1 MQVPFNDLSRI
12 HKPLI
17 NDSFKIFKEIVN
29 ESQFVLNSY
38 VKDFENHFAKYT
50 NQKYSVSCAN
60 GTDALELIL
69 RALNVGLG
77 DEVILPTNSFIATS
91 IAVSR
96 CGAKPVFV
104 DNDEFYLIDVNSIE
118 KRISKKTKAIIAVKL
133 YGQMANLREISNIAK
148 KNNLYLIEDAAQS
161 HGAKDF
167 QNKVVGDYSIAAAY
181 SFYPGKNLGAW
192 GDGGAVTTNSKSLKE
207 KMTAIR
213 SYGSEKKYYHK
224 YFGFNSRLQPFQG
237 VVLSKKLKDIN
248 SWNKERRNIAH
259 IYNDAFKDN
268 SRIVVPQIFN
278 QNTHVWHLYVLRV
291 KNRNKLIEN
300 YMSMGEATSINYPLP
315 IHRQKAYKE
324 HSQFNKKIKN
334 ADSFSKQL
342 ISLPIFPKMKES
354 EVEKVVD
361 TISKLA

>member
-118 KRISKKTKAIIAVKL
+118 KRISKKTKAIIAVNL

-248 SWNKERRNIAH
+248 SWNKEEEILLTYTMMRLKI
-259 IYNDAFKDN
+259 IQELLFLKY
-268 SRIVVPQIFN
+268 
-278 QNTHVWHLYVLRV
+278 
-291 KNRNKLIEN
+291 
-300 YMSMGEATSINYPLP
+300 SI
-315 IHRQKAYKE
+315 
-324 HSQFNKKIKN
+324 KILTYGT
-334 ADSFSKQL
+334 FM
-342 ISLPIFPKMKES
+342 F
-354 EVEKVVD
+354 
-361 TISKLA
+361 

>member
-1 MQVPFNDLSRI
+1 
-12 HKPLI
+12 
-17 NDSFKIFKEIVN
+17 
-29 ESQFVLNSY
+29 
-38 VKDFENHFAKYT
+38 
-50 NQKYSVSCAN
+50 
-60 GTDALELIL
+60 
-69 RALNVGLG
+69 
-77 DEVILPTNSFIATS
+77 
-91 IAVSR
+91 
-96 CGAKPVFV
+96 
-104 DNDEFYLIDVNSIE
+104 
-118 KRISKKTKAIIAVKL
+118 
-133 YGQMANLREISNIAK
+133 MANLREISNIAK

-248 SWNKERRNIAH
+248 SWNKERSNIAH

-300 YMSMGEATSINYPLP
+300 SMSMGVETSIHYPLP

-324 HSQFNKKIKN
+324 HSQFNKKIEN